1 MNRPSHVRSLLLVH
15 MGGGQT
21 LVIAIAKSVKNRKI
35 MPINSFLPT
44 KALSFPCANRAQLLH
59 LVGVLVYRG
68 LLSTLVREHE

>member
-1 MNRPSHVRSLLLVH
+1 MVCALVVFGMRVRGGSGVAHRSAAHGVRNRR
-15 MGGGQT
+15 
-21 LVIAIAKSVKNRKI
+21 I

-59 LVGVLVYRG
+59 LVGVPVYRG